1 MLNKYISQIL
11 IILTS
16 LLALSCSSKKV
27 NPGKSIDQ
35 MNWQEIVQQAQGQT
49 VNLMMWQGDQNIN
62 QYMNQYVKP
71 RLKEKYDINL
81 EIAGGQGSTIASI
94 LRSELDAGVEQS
106 ELDMMW
112 INGETF
118 YQLRQLDALY
128 GPFTSKLPNS
138 KYVDY
143 DDPFIKYDFQQKIDG
158 YECPWG
164 NVQFVLI
171 YNSRHVEHPPRD
183 MQELA
188 KFVKRYPGKF
198 TTSND
203 FTGMTL
209 LKSFLVELAGP
220 HTLDGSFNPDLYA
233 TYSSLLWKYL
243 NRIKSDFWKQGET
256 FPSGVAQMHQLYANG
271 ELYITMSNNDAE
283 VDNKV
288 EDGLFPKSSRGYV
301 LDHGTIRNS
310 HYMGIAKYAVHKA
323 AAMVV
328 ANFLISPEAQYQ
340 KLKPDVWG
348 DGTVLNTGSLPGN
361 WPEKFRQISKHKRA
375 PSKEVLHKHDLQE
388 LAPEYMIHLYEDF
401 RTHVIQH

>member
-1 MLNKYISQIL
+1 MQHKFSYHIVLVSINLLLVACNSKTDQPESPVNKMGW
-11 IILTS
+11 
-16 LLALSCSSKKV
+16 A
-27 NPGKSIDQ
+27 D
-35 MNWQEIVQQAQGQT
+35 IVRQAEGST

-71 RLKEKYDINL
+71 RLKKKYDINL
-81 EIAGGQGSTIASI
+81 EIAGGQGSTIVSI
-94 LRSELDAGVEQS
+94 LRSELDAGEKES

-118 YQLRQLDALY
+118 YQLRQLNALY

-171 YNSRHVEHPPRD
+171 YDSQHVEHPPRN
-183 MQELA
+183 MEQLA
-188 KFVKRYPGKF
+188 QFVKQYPGKF
-198 TTSND
+198 TISND
-203 FTGMTL
+203 FTGMTI
-209 LKSFLVELAGP
+209 LKSFLIELAGP
-220 HTLDGSFNPDLYA
+220 KTLDGSFDPDLYA
-233 TYSSLLWKYL
+233 TYSSRLWKYL

-288 EDGLFPKSSRGYV
+288 EDGLFPESSRGYV

-310 HYMGIAKYAVHKA
+310 HYMGIAKYATHKA

-328 ANFLISPEAQYQ
+328 ANFLISPEAQFQ
-340 KLKPDVWG
+340 KLKPEVWG
-348 DGTVLNTGSLPGN
+348 DGTILNISSLPGE
-361 WPEKFRQISKHKRA
+361 WPEKFRKISKHKRA

-401 RTHVIQH
+401 RTHVIQQ